1 MCVCPSHSRAPIIPS
16 LSSLPQTAKFER
28 VIEAFPLIV
37 LKNRPDLAACLATA
51 RFVYEGSSVNPNK
64 TLAEIGED
72 NDLWDESQ
80 IAAAIPNSE
89 GKVKEY
95 LELKV
100 EVHMKQ

>member
-1 MCVCPSHSRAPIIPS
+1 MCLPLPFAHHSSRLCA
-16 LSSLPQTAKFER
+16 SLPQTAKFER
-28 VIEAFPLIV
+28 VIEAFTLVV
-37 LKNRPDLAACLATA
+37 LRDLPDLAACLATA
-51 RFVYEGSSVNPNK
+51 RFIYEGSSVNPNK

-72 NDLWDESQ
+72 NDLWDETQ

-100 EVHMKQ
+100 EVHIKQ